1 MRLHRFVLAA
11 IAGLF
16 LTLSIAATPASANE
30 QNDRGGDIRERLFY
44 LDVEEG
50 YVRDNIAAGN
60 FYLMQEEFGFSAA
73 SVVILNL
80 QMLNYLKLRQIQ
92 VQKAALSRELLHIR
106 MQDFMLNT
114 PAGVLYTMQMLA
126 IFTMVG
132 SPIYT
137 NFNFTFDPIIWQASV
152 SLAAIYFI
160 AYLNTPEGR
169 GLVANLT
176 QVMSKGQYGGEAV
189 YDANY

>member
-1 MRLHRFVLAA
+1 MKIHRLALA
-11 IAGLF
+11 ILAGLF
-16 LTLSIAATPASANE
+16 LAIAIGSAPASANE
-30 QNDRGGDIRERLFY
+30 QNDRGGDIKERLFY
-44 LDVEEG
+44 LDIEEG
-50 YVRDNIAAGN
+50 YVRDDIAAGN
-60 FYLMQEEFGFSAA
+60 YYLMQEEFGFSVV

-80 QMLNYLKLRQIQ
+80 QVLNALKLRQIQ
-92 VQKAALSRELLHIR
+92 VEKAALSRELLHIR

-114 PAGVLYTMQMLA
+114 PAGLLYTLQMLS
-126 IFTMVG
+126 IFTVIG

-137 NFNFTFDPIIWQASV
+137 NFNFTFDPILWQASV
-152 SLAAIYFI
+152 ALASLYFI
-160 AYLNTPEGR
+160 TYLSTPEGR

>member
-1 MRLHRFVLAA
+1 
-11 IAGLF
+11 
-16 LTLSIAATPASANE
+16 
-30 QNDRGGDIRERLFY
+30 
-44 LDVEEG
+44 
-50 YVRDNIAAGN
+50 
-60 FYLMQEEFGFSAA
+60 
-73 SVVILNL
+73 
-80 QMLNYLKLRQIQ
+80 MLNYLKLRQIQ

>member
-1 MRLHRFVLAA
+1 M
-11 IAGLF
+11 
-16 LTLSIAATPASANE
+16 
-30 QNDRGGDIRERLFY
+30 QNDRGGDIKERLFY
-44 LDVEEG
+44 LDIEEG
-50 YVRDNIAAGN
+50 YVRDDIAAGN
-60 FYLMQEEFGFSAA
+60 YYLMQEEFGFSVV

-80 QMLNYLKLRQIQ
+80 QVLNALKLRQIQ
-92 VQKAALSRELLHIR
+92 VEKAALSRELLHIR

-114 PAGVLYTMQMLA
+114 PAGLLYTLQMLS
-126 IFTMVG
+126 IFTVIG

-137 NFNFTFDPIIWQASV
+137 NFNFTFDPILWQASV
-152 SLAAIYFI
+152 ALASLYFI
-160 AYLNTPEGR
+160 TYLSTPEGR